1 MSALAAEEEGF
12 WVVARQ
18 PGSVERDLPI
28 FASRPGCVALRA
40 SASCVRRTDYAEG
53 IFVLE
58 DALDA
63 GECAAIVA
71 ASERMG
77 YGPDAP
83 VSLGRDVRRNANC
96 VWIVDDALNDALY
109 GRCEASLPPEIRLEA
124 RDGSTLTVGP
134 VAGLNRRWRL
144 YKYEAG
150 DAFEWH
156 TDGGWSGSGVRDGG
170 LVDDLY
176 DGGRHSWLTFLI
188 YLTDDF
194 EGGETEFAPQHRRG
208 GVSVAPRRGSVL
220 CFPHGYHPLSPLHR
234 GAIVSRGVKYV
245 ARTDVLYAMPPP

>member
-1 MSALAAEEEGF
+1 MVVELWRFVATYFFAWSGSTSSTSRRSGLNYTALAGG
-12 WVVARQ
+12 R
-18 PGSVERDLPI
+18 GGVERDRRRRRCHGVLP
-28 FASRPGCVALRA
+28 
-40 SASCVRRTDYAEG
+40 AEG
-53 IFVLE
+53 
-58 DALDA
+58 D
-63 GECAAIVA
+63 
-71 ASERMG
+71 
-77 YGPDAP
+77 
-83 VSLGRDVRRNANC
+83 
-96 VWIVDDALNDALY
+96 
-109 GRCEASLPPEIRLEA
+109 
-124 RDGSTLTVGP
+124 
-134 VAGLNRRWRL
+134 
-144 YKYEAG
+144 
-150 DAFEWH
+150 
-156 TDGGWSGSGVRDGG
+156 VRDGG